1 MSNRLDELQ
10 SKLEYANAQ
19 VNALLQEKQ
28 ELIEQNRA
36 LANDN
41 TYLENYNKRLCRKIR
56 TIGSITRE
64 ESKSLRLSR
73 RSRGHRRIESIRVIL
88 LKHVR

>member
-19 VNALLQEKQ
+19 VNALLQKKQ

-41 TYLENYNKRLCRKIR
+41 TYLENYNKRLCSIIR
-56 TIGSITRE
+56 TNGFITSE
-64 ESKSLRLSR
+64 EYKSLRLSR
-73 RSRGHRRIESIRVIL
+73 HSR
-88 LKHVR
+88 